1 MSTLH
6 DDHGN
11 PMTGDAATVAL
22 YDRALDR
29 LVRFHPEAVDLAGE
43 LAGAADPAPMAHA
56 LTAYLHLMSTDAG
69 DLDTAGEARDALVA
83 AAATGRERAHAAAIT
98 AWSAGDWGGAA
109 RHLDDLL
116 LEWPTDLLALM
127 FGHQLDFFT
136 GDAAELRDRPLRT
149 LRELDP
155 EHPHAAFVRGMAAFG
170 LEETGHY
177 GEALAAGRAAVAANP
192 DDVWAIHAVVHTYEM
207 QGRID
212 EGIAFLRSDETRWES
227 GNLFTVH
234 NWWHLALY
242 ELEAGRPERALA
254 IYDAEVHHA
263 GSLGVPIEM
272 IDASALLWRLRLEDA
287 DTGDRFRPLAE
298 AWAATSGAAPWYAFN
313 DLHAVIAFAGAGRL
327 ADAHELVGRLATW
340 LPTAA
345 GSNAAMTGEIGLP
358 TCRAVIA
365 FAEDRHDDVVA
376 ELLPIRRVLA
386 RFGGS
391 HAQRDVLQ
399 RTLLESALRGGRYR
413 LAQAL
418 TAERLGVRETSVYGW
433 TQRARA
439 LRGLA
444 DERGAAAA
452 DATAASHRERFRVA

>member
-1 MSTLH
+1 
-6 DDHGN
+6 
-11 PMTGDAATVAL
+11 
-22 YDRALDR
+22 
-29 LVRFHPEAVDLAGE
+29 
-43 LAGAADPAPMAHA
+43 MAHA
-56 LTAYLHLMSTDAG
+56 LTAYLYLMSTDPA
-69 DLDTAGEARDALVA
+69 DLETAGQARDALVA
-83 AAATGRERAHAAAIT
+83 AADAPRERAHAAAIT

-109 RHLDDLL
+109 RCLDDLL
-116 LEWPTDLLALM
+116 IEWPTDLLALM

-136 GDAAELRDRPLRT
+136 GDAAELRDRPLRV
-149 LRELDP
+149 LRALDP
-155 EHPHAAFVRGMAAFG
+155 QHPHAPFVRGMAAFG
-170 LEETGHY
+170 LEEAGHY
-177 GEALAAGRAAVAANP
+177 GEALDAGRAAVAANP
-192 DDVWAIHAVVHTYEM
+192 DDVWAIHAVVHTFEM

-212 EGIAFLRSDETRWES
+212 EGIAFLRSDDTQWET

-272 IDASALLWRLRLEDA
+272 VDASALLWRLRLDDV
-287 DTGDRFRPLAE
+287 DTGGRFGPLAD
-298 AWAATSGAAPWYAFN
+298 AWAAKAALAPWYAFN
-313 DLHAVIAFAGAGRL
+313 DLHAVMAFAGADRL
-327 ADAHELVGRLATW
+327 ADARELVGRLEAW
-340 LPTAA
+340 LPTAS
-345 GSNAAMTGEIGLP
+345 GSNAAMTAEIGLP

-376 ELLPIRRVLA
+376 ELLPTRRVLQH
-386 RFGGS
+386 FGGS

-399 RTLLESALRGGRYR
+399 RTLLESALRSGRYR

-444 DERGAAAA
+444 DEQGAAAA
-452 DATAASHRERFRVA
+452 EAMAAAHRERFRAA